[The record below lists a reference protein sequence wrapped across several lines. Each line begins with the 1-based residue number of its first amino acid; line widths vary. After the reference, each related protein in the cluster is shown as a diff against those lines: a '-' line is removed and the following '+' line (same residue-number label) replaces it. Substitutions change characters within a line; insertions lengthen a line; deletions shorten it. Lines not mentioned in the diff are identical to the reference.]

1 MSATVTELLEQLSAN
16 YQQQFMLYQKV
27 QQIAQAEGVLIENQ
41 EMLQLIELFH
51 SSEEI
56 MQRIQELE
64 EPQKKNRK
72 LLRAVL
78 PGNRL
83 SLDLLACLTETRVFL
98 RYKKVLGQLTELLA
112 EIETLRNKNIMRLAQ
127 MRLAKNRL

>member
-1 MSATVTELLEQLSAN
+1 VSDTVTELLEQLSAN

-41 EMLQLIELFH
+41 EMPQLIELLH
-51 SSEEI
+51 CADEI
-56 MQRIQELE
+56 MRRIQELE

-72 LLRAVL
+72 LLCAVL

-98 RYKKVLGQLTELLA
+98 RYKKVLGQLAEILA
-112 EIETLRNKNIMRLAQ
+112 EIETLRNKNIIRLAQ
-127 MRLAKNRL
+127 VMPAKNQP

>member
-16 YQQQFMLYQKV
+16 YQLQFMLYQKV

-41 EMLQLIELFH
+41 EMLQLIELLH

-72 LLRAVL
+72 LLCALL

-98 RYKKVLGQLTELLA
+98 RYKQVLGQLAEILA
-112 EIETLRNKNIMRLAQ
+112 EIETLRNNNIMRLAQ
-127 MRLAKNRL
+127 MRLVKNQL

>member
-1 MSATVTELLEQLSAN
+1 LEQLSAN
-16 YQQQFMLYQKV
+16 YQLQFMLYQKV

-41 EMLQLIELFH
+41 EMLQLIELLH

-72 LLRAVL
+72 LLCAFL

-98 RYKKVLGQLTELLA
+98 RYKQVLGQLAEILA
-112 EIETLRNKNIMRLAQ
+112 EIETLRNNNIMRLAQ
-127 MRLAKNRL
+127 MRLVKNQL